1 MGGPGSIHIWVA
13 LTELHG
19 SSEKE
24 DIELRGVHVG
34 GSKEGFG
41 GASGSGYDIFLYT
54 YRKFL
59 SKKENIR
66 EFHPRTENN
75 F

>member
-1 MGGPGSIHIWVA
+1 MA

-24 DIELRGVHVG
+24 DIELRGVQVG

-54 YRKFL
+54 YRKFF

-66 EFHPRTENN
+66 EFHPITENN